1 MSDVYRCMIIT
12 TADAPLVRSIADM
25 FAGSPQHMWQ
35 TGLSTDGKAPAT
47 HFIATGYV
55 PEGYQVMAPWQEWEW
70 QQPDPDQP
78 GAWVMT
84 FSYAGRPDIV
94 WQACQ
99 QPIPDSD
106 PPQPKVPCTLA
117 QVEGAF
123 QRSDM
128 TSQDPWVALGR
139 LGLQLVQPEPMP
151 VPQEIEPDGENP
163 SF

>member
-12 TADAPLVRSIADM
+12 AADAPLIRDIADM

-35 TGLSTDGKAPAT
+35 TGLSADGKAPAT
-47 HFIATGYV
+47 HYIATGYV
-55 PEGYQVMAPWQEWEW
+55 PEGYQQMAPWQEWE
-70 QQPDPDQP
+70 QNPET
-78 GAWVMT
+78 GEWVMT
-84 FSYAGRPDIV
+84 DSYPGRPDIV

-99 QPIPDSD
+99 QPISSD
-106 PPQPKVPCTLA
+106 DPRPRVPCTLA

-139 LGLQLVQPEPMP
+139 LGLQIVQPEPVP
-151 VPQEIEPDGENP
+151 APQEIDPDGENP

>member
-1 MSDVYRCMIIT
+1 MADVYRCMIIT
-12 TADAPLVRSIADM
+12 AADAPLIRDIADM
-25 FAGSPQHMWQ
+25 FVGSPQHMWQ
-35 TGLSTDGKAPAT
+35 TGLSADGKAPAT
-47 HFIATGYV
+47 HYIATGYV
-55 PEGYQVMAPWQEWEW
+55 PEGYQQMAPWQVWE
-70 QQPDPDQP
+70 QNPET
-78 GAWVMT
+78 GEWVMT
-84 FSYAGRPDIV
+84 DSYPGRPDIV

-128 TSQDPWVALGR
+128 TSQDPWVAMGR
-139 LGLQLVQPEPMP
+139 LGLQIVQQPMP
-151 VPQEIEPDGENP
+151 APQEIDPDGENP

>member
-1 MSDVYRCMIIT
+1 MTDVYRCMILVA
-12 TADAPLVRSIADM
+12 ADAPLIRDIADM

-35 TGLSTDGKAPAT
+35 TGLSADGKEPVT
-47 HFIATGYV
+47 HYIATGYV

-99 QPIPDSD
+99 QPISEDD
-106 PPQPKVPCTLA
+106 PSPRVPCTLA

-128 TSQDPWVALGR
+128 TSQDPWVAMGR
-139 LGLQLVQPEPMP
+139 LGLQIAQPDEP
-151 VPQEIEPDGENP
+151 VATSEPLL
-163 SF
+163 